1 MSKWIA
7 LAGASVA
14 VALVALPGAF
24 AGRPHA
30 DPGVSAKEIHVGGTT
45 PLTGE
50 ASAGSGTAIGAEA
63 YFKYVNARGGV
74 HGRQIKYTY
83 LDDGYDP
90 GRTVQATRQLVQQEN
105 VFAIFN
111 SLGTA
116 QNLAIRPFLNQVGVP
131 HLFIASGYGGWA
143 RDGGRYPLS
152 MGYIPTYTGEG
163 QLYARDVLKKRP
175 RARIGVLYQDDDYG
189 REMLAALERGLGKKK
204 SLIVQKQSY
213 DSTATDVQSQIA
225 KLKSSR
231 VDVFMNFA
239 FGKFAVQGFVYANRL
254 AWKPALTY
262 VNAVAASTTVMAIAS
277 EGGLNKRTNGAI
289 TAAFFKD
296 PAAPA
301 FAKDKGI
308 KLFRSI
314 VKRYI
319 PRGDVRN
326 GYYLAGMASA
336 YSFVDALQ
344 KAGRNPTRRS
354 LMAAMTRL
362 NEKANP
368 FVLPGIT
375 VKTGARDRRPLE
387 QARLQRW
394 SKSHWVP
401 YGPVLAAR

>member
-1 MSKWIA
+1 VRRGLFVIVAATA
-7 LAGASVA
+7 LV
-14 VALVALPGAF
+14 VALPGAL
-24 AGRPHA
+24 AGPNA

-74 HGRQIKYTY
+74 NGRSIKYTY

-90 GRTVQATRQLVQQEN
+90 GRAVQATRQLVQQEN

-116 QNLAIRPFLNQVGVP
+116 QNLAVRPFLNQVGVP
-131 HLFIASGYGGWA
+131 HLFIASGYSGWA
-143 RDGGRYPLS
+143 RDAGRYPLS
-152 MGYIPTYTGEG
+152 MGFIPTYISEG
-163 QLYARDVLKKRP
+163 RLYARDLLKKRP
-175 RARIGVLYQDDDYG
+175 RARIAVLYQDDDYG
-189 REMLAALERGLGKKK
+189 REMLAALKRGLGSKGR
-204 SLIVQKQSY
+204 LIVEEESY
-213 DSTATDVQSQIA
+213 DPTATDIQSQVA

-231 VDVFMNFA
+231 ADVFMNFA
-239 FGKFAVQGFVYANRL
+239 FGKFAIQAFVYANRL
-254 AWKPALTY
+254 NWKPALTY
-262 VNAVAASTTVMAIAS
+262 VNAVAASTTVMSIAS

-301 FAKDKGI
+301 FAKDPGI

-314 VKRYI
+314 VRRYI

-336 YSFVDALQ
+336 YSFVDALR

-354 LMAAMTRL
+354 LMSAMLKL

-368 FVLPGIT
+368 FVLPGIA

-394 SKSHWVP
+394 QKTHWVP
-401 YGPVLAAR
+401 FGRVLAAK